1 MPNFSPPKLSTP
13 NPKEASNT
21 QLSTTD
27 NIIMAKSFLQK
38 YGPSAI
44 ARGLWGNGPIPT
56 RYVILFVGQGVIFTM
71 AMFIRS
77 KDVEK
82 AQHVKKMMEE
92 AEQSRAELRGEGNSK
107 SLSSKGDEDR

>member
-1 MPNFSPPKLSTP
+1 MRLS
-13 NPKEASNT
+13 
-21 QLSTTD
+21 
-27 NIIMAKSFLQK
+27 K

-44 ARGLWGNGPIPT
+44 ARGLWGNGPMPT

-82 AQHVKKMMEE
+82 AQHIKTLIEE
-92 AEQSRAELRGEGNSK
+92 AEQNRAESKGGGNSK
-107 SLSSKGDEDR
+107 SLSNNGISDRR

>member
-1 MPNFSPPKLSTP
+1 
-13 NPKEASNT
+13 
-21 QLSTTD
+21 
-27 NIIMAKSFLQK
+27 MAKSFFQK

-44 ARGLWGNGPIPT
+44 ARGLWGNGPMPT

-82 AQHVKKMMEE
+82 AQHIKNMMEE
-92 AEQSRAELRGEGNSK
+92 AEQNHAESKSEGNNSK
-107 SLSSKGDEDR
+107 SL